1 VRRIFTMGL
10 PYPHTSYSYQH
21 HGGQIL
27 FWPSDSDGYLYL
39 VTGNG
44 DFSKNGRSFF
54 GKILRFYVGGMAGMQ
69 TLQHILIIYQHVS
82 LLLCG
87 FRFIC
92 LPVISRRKQMDK

>member
-1 VRRIFTMGL
+1 MGL

-54 GKILRFYVGGMAGMQ
+54 GKIIRFYVGGMPGRQ
-69 TLQHILIIYQHVS
+69 TFQQARMYQHVCCS
-82 LLLCG
+82 VVSGSFLYL
-87 FRFIC
+87 
-92 LPVISRRKQMDK
+92 